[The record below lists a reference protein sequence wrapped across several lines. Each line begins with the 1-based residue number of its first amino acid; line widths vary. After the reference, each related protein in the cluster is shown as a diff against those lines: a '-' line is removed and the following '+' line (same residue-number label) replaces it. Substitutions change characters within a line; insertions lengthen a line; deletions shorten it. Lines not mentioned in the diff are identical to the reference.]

1 MDKIWVIVAG
11 VIASLILVAEMTG
24 FIPDEVITGAET
36 ALEMVTDVST
46 EEEGDYEEDVANE
59 PVTEPEAGVDE
70 APEPAPATTEE
81 EALYYVVR
89 VIDGDTIEVERN
101 GELATVRY
109 IGIDTPEV
117 ERPNQAGECYGT
129 EAKYEN
135 ARLVHG
141 MPVRLVRD
149 VSDTDQYGRLLR
161 YVYHEDTFI
170 NLALVMEGFAEA
182 KTYNPN
188 VAKQSEL
195 DTAETMALN
204 AKRGIW
210 SEACTG
216 TAL

>member
-1 MDKIWVIVAG
+1 MNRNKLWVIIAG

-24 FIPDEVITGAET
+24 VVPEEIITGAET
-36 ALEMVTDVST
+36 ILDLTTEVST
-46 EEEGDYEEDVANE
+46 EEEIALE
-59 PVTEPEAGVDE
+59 TETEAEVE
-70 APEPAPATTEE
+70 SPTVPSATSTTLIDD
-81 EALYYVVR
+81 ALYYVVR

-161 YVYHEDTFI
+161 YVYYEDKFI
-170 NLALVMEGFAEA
+170 NLALVQGGFAEA

-188 VAKQSEL
+188 IAKQSEL
-195 DTAETMALN
+195 DTAETAAVA

-210 SEACTG
+210 SETCSE
-216 TAL
+216 